1 MEYLAFFF
9 AIKHEHYPYIR
20 NTIDKYEIGKF
31 LIAMETDTKVHLETE
46 GQHFHFLVQMTRD
59 NYAKFSKVLRD
70 KFKLRGR
77 SKDGKPRQY
86 GILKEI
92 KDLDRIAAYTI
103 KDGNYYTNMDD
114 DDLDKW
120 YKISFK
126 KDLKQKHYDK
136 LMAYIDEYPIK
147 LLDSVKWHDQPDEQ
161 PKQHFPQSIALA
173 IIDYYRENCKD
184 TGLTPN
190 IIRNYVNKYLLYYSG
205 HDNETVYHF
214 MFGKFGI

>member
-1 MEYLAFFF
+1 MEFLAFFF
-9 AIKHEHYPYIR
+9 AIKHEHYPYIS
-20 NTIDKYEIGKF
+20 NTINKYEIGKF
-31 LIAMETDTKVHLETE
+31 LIAKETDTKVHLETE

-70 KFKLRGR
+70 KFNLRGR

-103 KDGNYYTNMDD
+103 KDGNYYTNMCDE
-114 DDLDKW
+114 DLDKW

-126 KDLKQKHYDK
+126 KDLKKKHYDK
-136 LMAYIDEYPIK
+136 LMEYIDHYPIIK
-147 LLDSVKWHDQPDEQ
+147 ISEWPDHLSEK
-161 PKQHFPQSIALA
+161 PSQHFPQSIALA
-173 IIDYYRENCKD
+173 IIDYYRKYCPD

-190 IIRNYVNKYLLYYSG
+190 IIRNYVNKYLLYYSK
-205 HDNETVYHF
+205 HDNETIYHF